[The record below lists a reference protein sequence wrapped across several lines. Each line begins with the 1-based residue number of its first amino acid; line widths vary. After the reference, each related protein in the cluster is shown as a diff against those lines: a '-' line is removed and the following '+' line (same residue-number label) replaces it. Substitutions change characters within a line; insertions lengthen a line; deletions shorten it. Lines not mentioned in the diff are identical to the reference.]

1 MIKKKLLVE
10 ALNAV
15 RVHFTISK
23 TETTVYVPDK
33 FKATNYPK
41 RTQAALKRLQKIG
54 YHIQTEIQS

>member
-1 MIKKKLLVE
+1 MIKEKLLID

-15 RVHFTISK
+15 SVHFTISLP
-23 TETTVYVPDK
+23 ETTVYVPDK

-41 RTQAALKRLQKIG
+41 RTQSALKRLQKIG